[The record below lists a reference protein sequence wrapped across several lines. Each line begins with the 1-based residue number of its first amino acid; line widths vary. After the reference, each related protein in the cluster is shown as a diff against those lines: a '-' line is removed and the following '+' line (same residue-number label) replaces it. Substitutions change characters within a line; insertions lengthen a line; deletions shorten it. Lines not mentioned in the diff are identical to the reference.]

1 MFADSLVNQSLTDK
15 TSTEKDLDRLD
26 KWIKE
31 EVPYGRYRTWQ
42 KESMT
47 AVRGRDWQRREQLCS
62 DLALEDLL
70 DRKFIMTQ
78 KCALVAKKDKIILE
92 STNRSTV
99 S

>member
-1 MFADSLVNQSLTDK
+1 MDK
-15 TSTEKDLDRLD
+15 AAIEKDLDRLD

-31 EVPYGRYRTWQ
+31 EVLDGKSRTWQ

-47 AVRGRDWQRREQLCS
+47 AVHGRDWQPGEQLCS
-62 DLALEDLL
+62 ALALEDLL

-78 KCALVAKKDKIILE
+78 KCALVAKKAWTLLIEPQNILD
-92 STNRSTV
+92 STNRTTV